1 VRKNKMKTTSTKIA
15 SLGAAVGIVAAL
27 LALSGALTPVFAAT
41 PQSAGVASTT
51 SVSTANIPGLTVG
64 QTITITSTSG
74 HFYVVGDRSETGP
87 ASGTVTLTV
96 TGKFAG
102 GYSLSI
108 TTGTLGVNGTTYA
121 IASGSAEM
129 GPYAHHMVGQGV
141 TAPITTT
148 SGNATSTA
156 SGSFLM
162 RATARGSFAGEYAT
176 ATLDL
181 QTGATEY
188 VISLIGTVQG

>member
-1 VRKNKMKTTSTKIA
+1 MKTTNTKIA
-15 SLGAAVGIVAAL
+15 SLGAALGIVAAL

-41 PQSAGVASTT
+41 PQAASATTASTA
-51 SVSTANIPGLTVG
+51 STANIPGLTVG

-74 HFYVVGDRSETGP
+74 HFYVVGDKSETGQ
-87 ASGTVTLTV
+87 ASATVTLTV

-108 TTGTLGVNGTTYA
+108 TTGSLDVNGTIYSV
-121 IASGSAEM
+121 ASGSAEM
-129 GPYAHHMVGQGV
+129 GPYAHHMVGQG
-141 TAPITTT
+141 TTT
-148 SGNATSTA
+148 PAATSATSA

-188 VISLIGTVQG
+188 IISLIGTVQG

>member
-1 VRKNKMKTTSTKIA
+1 LQSRKKKMKKTSTKIA

-27 LALSGALTPVFAAT
+27 LALSGALTPVFAAS
-41 PQSAGVASTT
+41 PQAANSTSTT
-51 SVSTANIPGLTVG
+51 AASTANIPGLTVG

-74 HFYVVGDRSETGP
+74 HFHVVGNRSETGP

-96 TGKFAG
+96 TGKFAN

-108 TTGTLGVNGTTYA
+108 TTGSLDVNGTTYA

-129 GPYAHHMVGQGV
+129 GPYAHHMVGQGTTVPAV
-141 TAPITTT
+141 TAAGTTT
-148 SGNATSTA
+148 SGT
-156 SGSFLM
+156 FLM
-162 RATARGSFAGEYAT
+162 RSTAHGSFAGEYAT

-188 VISLIGTVQG
+188 AISLIGTVQG